1 MAKTPKISIGI
12 TSMAVILCV
21 LCLTVFS
28 VLSLSTALSERKL
41 AEKRAEAAEE
51 YYAAERTA
59 AKLANGLMAATD
71 AVAFAEENHIDVVEE
86 GNILIFTYESPIDEG
101 QALSVAL
108 TLMEDWEMTRWQVV
122 STAEW
127 TPDDS
132 LTLWDGELE
141 EKEE

>member
-1 MAKTPKISIGI
+1 M
-12 TSMAVILCV
+12 
-21 LCLTVFS
+21 
-28 VLSLSTALSERKL
+28 
-41 AEKRAEAAEE
+41 
-51 YYAAERTA
+51 
-59 AKLANGLMAATD
+59 
-71 AVAFAEENHIDVVEE
+71 
-86 GNILIFTYESPIDEG
+86 IFTYESPIDEG